1 MIMGVSEFERL
12 FREAASL
19 DVDKNDLKRMSDFLN
34 QKVYDMLLIAQANA
48 KANGRDIILAHDLPV
63 TKGLQESMHA
73 FRKMD
78 IALRLEPILAEL
90 ATLPMLD
97 LGYGVDVEEKL
108 PEIVGTL
115 TVSLAK
121 TFKIIDP
128 KVKNPQTDHW
138 ERAEAIFN
146 MLL

>member
-1 MIMGVSEFERL
+1 
-12 FREAASL
+12 
-19 DVDKNDLKRMSDFLN
+19 
-34 QKVYDMLLIAQANA
+34 MLLIAQANA

-63 TKGLQESMHA
+63 TKGL
-73 FRKMD
+73 
-78 IALRLEPILAEL
+78 
-90 ATLPMLD
+90 MLD